1 MDGEKRVIDFGKYGF
16 GSVRSLNDYE
26 RYAGISFK
34 KRAIQQCVL
43 DHKAPPDPLQLADE
57 EAFQN
62 GFLSIFKHCID
73 IGYDQVPEN
82 DYDFWAVAFKD
93 ENGNDIN
100 RQDAD
105 EKEIKRMKKDPD
117 EYCKVWREF
126 QTLQKPSSWVVWPH
140 SKSKGWSDPIVGHI

>member
-1 MDGEKRVIDFGKYGF
+1 M
-16 GSVRSLNDYE
+16 
-26 RYAGISFK
+26 
-34 KRAIQQCVL
+34 
-43 DHKAPPDPLQLADE
+43 
-57 EAFQN
+57 
-62 GFLSIFKHCID
+62 
-73 IGYDQVPEN
+73 PEN

-126 QTLQKPSSWVVWPH
+126 QTLQKPVSWVVWPH
-140 SKSKGWSDPIVGHI
+140 SKSKGWSDPIIGHL